1 MTPNLSNQAHFTT
14 FCRMS
19 KRTKIVATVS
29 DMRCDVEFL
38 TGLYNRGVNV
48 VRLNTAH
55 QTPDATI
62 GVIKNIR
69 KVSDKIAILVDTKGP
84 EIRTGPVQKED
95 IPVKIGDEF
104 LMRYDGEDVANTR
117 EVVQVNYENFVD
129 DVPVGTTI
137 LVDDGYLELTVLEK
151 TPNGLRV
158 RVENDGEIK
167 KKKSVNVPGVATNL
181 PSITAKDKAFIEMS
195 IEQGVDFIAHS
206 FVRSKA
212 DVLAVQKI
220 LDAKGANDIKIIAKI
235 ENREG
240 VENLEEILDVTYG
253 VMVAR
258 GDLGIEIPGEEVPL
272 AQKEMIEACV
282 RRSKPVI
289 TATQMLESMIKNPR
303 ATRAETSDVANA
315 ILDGTDAIMLSGETA
330 YGDYPFA
337 AVETMARIAEYVE
350 ARMEQKPERVI
361 RIDAERIQSYV
372 AKAAA
377 KSVSELQVGSIV
389 IPTRTGG
396 TVRQVSSYRP
406 AAPIYATCYEPQA
419 LRQLALSYGVEAFE
433 IENDVRT
440 EIAKDSIEALIHDGK
455 LKDED
460 LVAFIMS
467 TPGSVNGGT
476 NQLEINTAKAI
487 IETHS

>member
-1 MTPNLSNQAHFTT
+1 MK
-14 FCRMS
+14 

-29 DMRCDVEFL
+29 DLRCDVEFL

-62 GVIKNIR
+62 KVISNIR

-95 IPVKIGDEF
+95 IQVKRGDEF
-104 LMRYDGEDVANTR
+104 LMRYDGEGVANTR
-117 EVVQVNYENFVD
+117 EVVQVNYAGFAS
-129 DVPVGTTI
+129 DVPVGTSI
-137 LVDDGYLELTVLEK
+137 LVDDGYLELMVLSSSDE
-151 TPNGLRV
+151 GLRV

-167 KKKSVNVPGVATNL
+167 KKKSVNVPGVAIQL
-181 PSITAKDKAFIEMS
+181 PSITDKDRAFIEMS
-195 IEQGVDFIAHS
+195 IDQGVDFIAHS
-206 FVRSKA
+206 FVRSQA
-212 DVLAVQKI
+212 DVLAVQEI
-220 LDAKGANDIKIIAKI
+220 LDAKGASDIKIIAKI

-240 VENLEEILDVTYG
+240 VDNLEEILDSAYG

-272 AQKEMIEACV
+272 VQKDMIDTCI

-330 YGDYPFA
+330 YGDYPYE
-337 AVETMARIAEYVE
+337 AVETMARIAEHVE
-350 ARMEQKPERVI
+350 TKMVSYPDRHVKNTFE
-361 RIDAERIQSYV
+361 DIQAYV
-372 AKAAA
+372 AIAAA
-377 KSVSELQVGSIV
+377 KSVSELNVEAIV

-396 TVRQVSSYRP
+396 TVRQVSAHRP
-406 AAPIYATCYEPQA
+406 AAPIYAACYEPNA
-419 LRQLALSYGVEAFE
+419 LRQLALSYGVSAYT
-433 IENDVRT
+433 ITNDKRLEV
-440 EIAKDSIEALIHDGK
+440 AKDSLEALKNDK
-455 LKDED
+455 LQGDD
-460 LVAFIMS
+460 LVAFIMT
-467 TPGSVNGGT
+467 TPGSPDGET
-476 NQLEINTAKAI
+476 NQLEINTVDAI
-487 IETHS
+487 IETRSA